1 MEFLFRLG
9 LWISGR
15 VMVDLA
21 EVGCTQR
28 WCLVYFGLDVLAI
41 TCGCGLTSKGGHT
54 HICSSTVAAANATPA
69 THPTRRGMTGKASGG
84 WSKRSELGMG

>member
-15 VMVDLA
+15 VVVDLA

-28 WCLVYFGLDVLAI
+28 WCLLYFALDVLAI
-41 TCGCGLTSKGGHT
+41 ARSGRVRTEVALAGDGG
-54 HICSSTVAAANATPA
+54 S
-69 THPTRRGMTGKASGG
+69 GASGVTAF
-84 WSKRSELGMG
+84 RSLLPFVLKYKTW

>member
-15 VMVDLA
+15 VTVDLA

-28 WCLVYFGLDVLAI
+28 WCLVYFDLDVLAI

-54 HICSSTVAAANATPA
+54 HICSSTVAATPGA
-69 THPTRRGMTGKASGG
+69 VAEARKRTEPAPGG
-84 WSKRSELGMG
+84 ERDSRNTPYT